1 MPPATTTPASPG
13 STEKSTELPL
23 PAWGI
28 AVIVCGA
35 LVLIFL
41 LTMIAVLCT
50 RRQTRM
56 MKYRMSDDI
65 DPDDIGYR
73 RSWGNGET
81 NYAYDSKQEAMT
93 TNEEMKHPVPFFDVG
108 NSNIKDTQE
117 IDPNKTTAL

>member
-1 MPPATTTPASPG
+1 MHFAPNKIIIIRSLTCHPNV
-13 STEKSTELPL
+13 LP
-23 PAWGI
+23 
-28 AVIVCGA
+28 
-35 LVLIFL
+35 FQ
-41 LTMIAVLCT
+41 CT

-81 NYAYDSKQEAMT
+81 NYAYDNKQEAMT

-108 NSNIKDTQE
+108 SSDIKDTQE
-117 IDPNKTTAL
+117 LDPVSALL